1 MYYTNFFFLQLFTP
15 SLIMVYQFGES
26 STYYNFLKK
35 PDEHSEP
42 LLKESEIL
50 KLTEILNERDASL
63 TDRTLI

>member
-1 MYYTNFFFLQLFTP
+1 
-15 SLIMVYQFGES
+15 MVYQFGES